1 MFHPEPRGFTKIFDE
16 RSIIDF
22 MNIAIK
28 RVYELPQ
35 SSDGTRVLIDRLWP
49 RGLTK
54 EKAKV
59 DLWLKDIAPTTELRK
74 WFGHDP
80 TKWEEFK
87 KRYHQELEENIELVS
102 KLKDLMKSDRVTL
115 VYGAKD
121 EKHNDAV
128 VLKEYLEA

>member
-1 MFHPEPRGFTKIFDE
+1 M
-16 RSIIDF
+16 IIH
-22 MNIAIK
+22 IK

-35 SSDGTRVLIDRLWP
+35 SSDEKRVLIDRLWP

-59 DLWLKDIAPTTELRK
+59 DLWIKDIAPSTDLRK

-80 TKWEEFK
+80 DKWNEFK
-87 KRYHQELEENIELVS
+87 ERYHEELKENSEVVSQLVELV
-102 KLKDLMKSDRVTL
+102 KNGKVTL

-121 EKHNDAV
+121 QEHNDAV
-128 VLKEYLEA
+128 VLKEYLEKK

>member
-1 MFHPEPRGFTKIFDE
+1 MTIQ
-16 RSIIDF
+16 
-22 MNIAIK
+22 MK

-35 SSDGTRVLIDRLWP
+35 SSDGKRVLIDRLWP

-59 DLWLKDIAPTTELRK
+59 DVWLKDIAPSTELRK

-80 TKWEEFK
+80 AKWNEFK
-87 KRYHQELEENIELVS
+87 KCYYNELKMNSEVVTRLAEI
-102 KLKDLMKSDRVTL
+102 LKHGKATI

-121 EKHNDAV
+121 EEHNDAV
-128 VLKEYLEA
+128 VLKEYLEKKEV